1 MTVMSDDPK
10 CHCDDHGY
18 YHCSELRERLQDA
31 RKVVRLVLDADCL
44 NEHAFD
50 RGDDDASIYEAC
62 LHILSGEE
70 RRGADSPPSSSDKKS
85 RMFAALKELYEDDKA
100 FLTDLD
106 EMVRIVTGRG
116 LGDLAK
122 GDEVRKE
129 SIW

>member
-1 MTVMSDDPK
+1 MNDDPK
-10 CHCDDHGY
+10 CHCDDYGY

-70 RRGADSPPSSSDKKS
+70 GRGADAPPSSSDKKS
-85 RMFAALKELYEDDKA
+85 RMFATLKELYGDDQT
-100 FLTDLD
+100 FLTDLS
-106 EMVRIVTGRG
+106 EMVRIVTGQD
-116 LGDLAK
+116 LGDLI
-122 GDEVRKE
+122 GRDEVRKDN
-129 SIW
+129 IW

>member
-1 MTVMSDDPK
+1 MSDDPK

-70 RRGADSPPSSSDKKS
+70 RRNTDSPPSSSDKKS
-85 RMFAALKELYEDDKA
+85 RMFAVLKELYEDDKV
-100 FLTDLD
+100 FLTDLK
-106 EMVRIVTGRG
+106 EMVRIVTGLG
-116 LGDLAK
+116 LEDLTK

>member
-1 MTVMSDDPK
+1 MNDPK
-10 CHCDDHGY
+10 CHCDDYGY
-18 YHCSELRERLQDA
+18 YHCSELRERLKDA
-31 RKVVRLVLDADCL
+31 RKVMRLVLDADCL

-70 RRGADSPPSSSDKKS
+70 RHDADSPPSSSDKKS
-85 RMFAALKELYEDDKA
+85 RLFAVLKELYEDDKV
-100 FLTDLD
+100 FLTDLN
-106 EMVRIVTGRG
+106 EMVKIVTGRG
-116 LGDLAK
+116 LEDLAK